1 MATYDYT
8 KGGGSGFFHQ
18 NPNTI
23 WVPIDVDAVAII
35 ASDTTLTTNTTITAA
50 DVIQIY
56 DIPADTVLTGRGVLE
71 TITAGEASNTADIG
85 LGASGNLFSGA
96 TLDAAVG
103 TMLMNAVSDSWGANS
118 VQGVTFT
125 ATDTLDMEFIADED
139 QGRWVVW
146 VEMANLSK
154 EGQVLGY

>member
-8 KGGGSGFFHQ
+8 KGDGAIFHQ
-18 NPNTI
+18 CPSTV
-23 WVPIDVDAVAII
+23 WVPIDVDATAVI
-35 ASDTTLTTNTTITAA
+35 ASDSTLTTATTITAA

-56 DIPADTVLTGRGVLE
+56 DIPAGTVLTGRAVLE
-71 TITAGEASNTADIG
+71 TITAGEGGNTADISS
-85 LGASGNLFSGA
+85 AADDYLFNGVA
-96 TLDAAVG
+96 LDSAAG
-103 TMLMNAVSDSWGANS
+103 TMTMNLVGDDWGADS
-118 VQGVTFT
+118 VQGVTFA
-125 ATDTLDMEFIADED
+125 ATDTLDMKFVADED